1 MLRCLGKHCL
11 RGGGEVSAAAWAFVA
26 IGCIGL
32 IWVVLWQ
39 FKKWSEL
46 DERLARAD
54 PSLLDDA
61 ALSSEEAIQA
71 PAGSVI
77 LPYTLAVDIPLQTP
91 LAVTSTTQQPYPQPY
106 PQQYSQQYSQQYPQQ
121 IATPVVHQQTTR
133 QPLPDVAPELTSES
147 MPVTPI
153 TDEELN

>member
-1 MLRCLGKHCL
+1 MLRGPGKHCL
-11 RGGGEVSAAAWAFVA
+11 RGGDEVSAAAWAFVA

-32 IWVVLWQ
+32 VWVVLWQ

-54 PSLLDDA
+54 PTLLDDA

-91 LAVTSTTQQPYPQPY
+91 LAVASATQQPQPH
-106 PQQYSQQYSQQYPQQ
+106 PQQ
-121 IATPVVHQQTTR
+121 ITTPVLHQQTT
-133 QPLPDVAPELTSES
+133 QQLLPDVAPELTSES
-147 MPVTPI
+147 MLVAPI
-153 TDEELN
+153 ADEKLN

>member
-1 MLRCLGKHCL
+1 
-11 RGGGEVSAAAWAFVA
+11 VSAAAWAFVA

-91 LAVTSTTQQPYPQPY
+91 LAVTSTTQQPYPQ
-106 PQQYSQQYSQQYPQQ
+106 QYPQQ
-121 IATPVVHQQTTR
+121 ITTPVIHQQTTQ
-133 QPLPDVAPELTSES
+133 QPLPDVTPELTSES
-147 MPVTPI
+147 MPATPI
-153 TDEELN
+153 ADEEIN

>member
-1 MLRCLGKHCL
+1 M
-11 RGGGEVSAAAWAFVA
+11 SASAWAFVA

-32 IWVVLWQ
+32 VWVVLWQ

-54 PSLLDDA
+54 PTLLDDA

-77 LPYTLAVDIPLQTP
+77 LPYTLAVDMPVQTP
-91 LAVTSTTQQPYPQPY
+91 MVVTST
-106 PQQYSQQYSQQYPQQ
+106 
-121 IATPVVHQQTTR
+121 IAHQA
-133 QPLPDVAPELTSES
+133 PLPGVSYEPTPPAPYG
-147 MPVTPI
+147 
-153 TDEELN
+153 DEGIN

>member
-1 MLRCLGKHCL
+1 M
-11 RGGGEVSAAAWAFVA
+11 SAAAWAFVA
-26 IGCIGL
+26 IGCISL
-32 IWVVLWQ
+32 VWVVLWQ

-54 PSLLDDA
+54 PTLLDDA

-91 LAVTSTTQQPYPQPY
+91 LAVTSTTQQPYPQH
-106 PQQYSQQYSQQYPQQ
+106 
-121 IATPVVHQQTTR
+121 ITTPVVHQQTTQ

-147 MPVTPI
+147 MPVAPI
-153 TDEELN
+153 TDEELK

>member
-1 MLRCLGKHCL
+1 MLRGHGKHCL
-11 RGGGEVSAAAWAFVA
+11 RGGSEVSAATWAFVA

-32 IWVVLWQ
+32 VWVVLWQ

-54 PSLLDDA
+54 PTLLDDA

-91 LAVTSTTQQPYPQPY
+91 LVVAPTTQQPQVLPPTQPQPY
-106 PQQYSQQYSQQYPQQ
+106 PQH
-121 IATPVVHQQTTR
+121 ITTPVVHQQTTR
-133 QPLPDVAPELTSES
+133 QPPPDVTPELTLES
-147 MPVTPI
+147 IPATTI

>member
-1 MLRCLGKHCL
+1 M
-11 RGGGEVSAAAWAFVA
+11 SAAAWAFVA

-32 IWVVLWQ
+32 VWVVLWQ

-54 PSLLDDA
+54 PTLLDDA

-91 LAVTSTTQQPYPQPY
+91 LTVAPTTHQPQPH
-106 PQQYSQQYSQQYPQQ
+106 PQQ
-121 IATPVVHQQTTR
+121 ITTPVVHQQTTQ

-147 MPVTPI
+147 MLVAPI

>member
-1 MLRCLGKHCL
+1 M
-11 RGGGEVSAAAWAFVA
+11 SAAAWAFVA

-32 IWVVLWQ
+32 VWVVLWQ

-54 PSLLDDA
+54 PTLLDDA

-77 LPYTLAVDIPLQTP
+77 LPCALAVDIPLHP
-91 LAVTSTTQQPYPQPY
+91 PIVFSPAAEQQ
-106 PQQYSQQYSQQYPQQ
+106 S
-121 IATPVVHQQTTR
+121 PV
-133 QPLPDVAPELTSES
+133 PEVSSES
-147 MPVTPI
+147 ALPTPYGDGKI
-153 TDEELN
+153 N

>member
-1 MLRCLGKHCL
+1 M
-11 RGGGEVSAAAWAFVA
+11 SAAAWAFVA

-91 LAVTSTTQQPYPQPY
+91 LAVTSTTQQPYPQ
-106 PQQYSQQYSQQYPQQ
+106 Q

-133 QPLPDVAPELTSES
+133 QPLPDVTPELTSES
-147 MPVTPI
+147 MPATPLA
-153 TDEELN
+153 DEELN

>member
-1 MLRCLGKHCL
+1 M
-11 RGGGEVSAAAWAFVA
+11 SAAAWAFVA

-32 IWVVLWQ
+32 VWVVLWQ

-91 LAVTSTTQQPYPQPY
+91 LVATSTTQQP
-106 PQQYSQQYSQQYPQQ
+106 YPQQ

-133 QPLPDVAPELTSES
+133 QPLPGITPELTSES
-147 MPVTPI
+147 MPATPI
-153 TDEELN
+153 TDEGLN

>member
-1 MLRCLGKHCL
+1 
-11 RGGGEVSAAAWAFVA
+11 VSAAAWAFVA

-32 IWVVLWQ
+32 VWVVLWQ

-54 PSLLDDA
+54 PTLLDDG

-77 LPYTLAVDIPLQTP
+77 LPYNLAVDIPLQTP
-91 LAVTSTTQQPYPQPY
+91 LVVTSATQQPQP
-106 PQQYSQQYSQQYPQQ
+106 YPQQ

-133 QPLPDVAPELTSES
+133 QPLPDVTPELTSES
-147 MPVTPI
+147 MPPVAPI
-153 TDEELN
+153 TDEEFK

>member
-1 MLRCLGKHCL
+1 MLRCPGKHCL
-11 RGGGEVSAAAWAFVA
+11 RGGDKVSAAAWAFVA

-32 IWVVLWQ
+32 VWVVLWQ

-54 PSLLDDA
+54 PTLLDDA

-91 LAVTSTTQQPYPQPY
+91 LVVTSATQQPQPY
-106 PQQYSQQYSQQYPQQ
+106 PQH
-121 IATPVVHQQTTR
+121 IATQVVHQQTTR

-147 MPVTPI
+147 MPVAPI
-153 TDEELN
+153 TDEEFK